1 MEIGGLTHGD
11 KGINSWRLS
20 VKVNEI
26 DVQSQWDWRVCRVG
40 VRFCRYFIGFLP
52 AILRLLTDA
61 LLRAEAYFFFPLMF
75 SLYIRC
81 SMT

>member
-11 KGINSWRLS
+11 WRLNSWRLA

-26 DVQSQWDWRVCRVG
+26 DAQSQWDWCG
-40 VRFCRYFIGFLP
+40 CLAEVRFCRYFIGFLP
-52 AILRLLTDA
+52 AILRLFTDA
-61 LLRAEAYFFFPLMF
+61 LLLAEAYFFFPLMF

-81 SMT
+81 NIK